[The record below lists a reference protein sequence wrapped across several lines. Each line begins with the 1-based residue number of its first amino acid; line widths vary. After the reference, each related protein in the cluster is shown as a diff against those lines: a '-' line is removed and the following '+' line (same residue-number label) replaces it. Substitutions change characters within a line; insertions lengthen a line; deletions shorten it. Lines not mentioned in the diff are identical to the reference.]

1 MVPKPTLL
9 AFPFLL
15 GLAVGFVA
23 GTTFGCLLL
32 FFDLLTE
39 ACSILFRTFRRTRGT
54 VVMMMLTVVLCMIA

>member
-1 MVPKPTLL
+1 MVPQPTLL

-32 FFDLLTE
+32 FLHLLTE
-39 ACSILFRTFRRTRGT
+39 ASRVLLRALRRARGT